1 MTEAHAP
8 GKLILCG
15 EYAVLCGAPAIA
27 VAVDVRARVRVSH
40 GAGGCRM
47 SIAGGGQWP
56 FVWGEGGQPR
66 WREPGPGQQGRVL
79 EAVAA
84 TLAARGLALPAHA
97 DLVLDTRDFTV
108 AAAHGDRV
116 KLGLGSS
123 AALTVA
129 LTAALLAHAAG
140 SRPAPAEIFAAALAA
155 HRHFQDGGGSG
166 VDVAVAVHG
175 GVTMLTPA
183 APAPEVRSVAWPAG
197 LAWLAAWS
205 GRSASTTALLARFNA
220 FRESDPTRFGR
231 QMTLLADLARATA
244 VAWAAG
250 EVPRILRCLADYDD
264 ALRAFDDGARI
275 GIYTPEHERLARSA
289 ESAGAVYKISG
300 AGGGDFGIAFADSPG
315 VIERLAAACAQ
326 QGVMTLSCSADVP
339 GVVAACA
346 APTAC

>member
-27 VAVDVRARVRVSH
+27 VAVDVRARVRVST

-47 SIAGGGQWP
+47 SIAGGGQWH
-56 FVWGEGGQPR
+56 FAWGDGGQPR
-66 WREPGPGQQGRVL
+66 WREPGPGHQGRVL

-84 TLAARGLALPAHA
+84 TLVARGVALPLHA
-97 DLVLDTRDFTV
+97 DLVLDTRHFNS

-129 LTAALLAHAAG
+129 LTAGLLAHAAG
-140 SRPAPAEIFAAALAA
+140 SSPAPAEIFAAALEA
-155 HRHFQDGGGSG
+155 HRRFQDGTGSG
-166 VDVAVAVHG
+166 ADVAVAVYG
-175 GVTMLTPA
+175 GVVVLTPA

-197 LAWLAAWS
+197 LCWLAAWS
-205 GRSASTTALLARFNA
+205 GGSASTTALLARFNA

-231 QMTLLADLARATA
+231 QMTLLAELAKATA
-244 VAWAAG
+244 AAWAEG
-250 EVPRILRCLADYDD
+250 EVAPILRCLADYDD
-264 ALRAFDDGARI
+264 ALRALDDGARI
-275 GIYTPEHERLARSA
+275 GIYTPEHERFARIA

-315 VIERLAAACAQ
+315 VIERLAAAYAQ
-326 QGVMTLSCSADVP
+326 QGVMTLAGDADVP
-339 GVVAACA
+339 GVAAA
-346 APTAC
+346 FFARTAR